1 VNKDERRVYIF
12 SHVFVFQKYFKKSL
26 NFLKKFLYFK
36 LKFLVF
42 LDYSYDILIL
52 KINFKK

>member
-12 SHVFVFQKYFKKSL
+12 SHVFVFQKYFKKNL
-26 NFLKKFLYFK
+26 NFLKKFIYFK